1 MGNSQEAA
9 NVVKSDLGEKLAKQ
23 AERKGKKDKEAPRYN
38 KEPQPVKDVN
48 ESEKQVSS
56 VLKEEIEKMKKIA
69 SYNKKTQ

>member
-1 MGNSQEAA
+1 MGNSQDTA
-9 NVVKSDLGEKLAKQ
+9 NVVKSDLGKKLAKQ
-23 AERKGKKDKEAPRYN
+23 AERKGKKDEEAPRYK
-38 KEPQPVKDVN
+38 KEPQPVKEVN